1 MKNKIFLAIL
11 LLTPILVVTLSSL
24 YFVLGYSP
32 EGTKNNGVFF
42 KSYFN
47 FEQFN
52 NVKNEKLIEFEDG
65 KWVMGVYVTDISK
78 SKESLY
84 LMRQLNVA
92 LNRDIYK
99 LKRCLLY
106 TSPSPRD

>member
-11 LLTPILVVTLSSL
+11 LLTPILVVTFSSL
-24 YFVLGYSP
+24 YFALGYSP

-52 NVKNEKLIEFEDG
+52 SVKNEKLIEFEDG
-65 KWVMGVYVTDISK
+65 KCVMLEKGD
-78 SKESLY
+78 SLNIPAHTKHKVIQTSEQQPTIW
-84 LMRQLNVA
+84 LAVF
-92 LNRDIYK
+92 YK
-99 LKRCLLY
+99 
-106 TSPSPRD
+106 